1 MDAIIYTSNTGSTE
15 QYAKLLAQKT
25 GFPAYSLAEAK
36 KRDFAGA
43 EVIYLGWIM
52 AGSVT
57 GYAEAAK
64 RYQVR
69 AVCGVGM
76 GQTGTQTESVRKKS
90 AIPANIPLFTLQG
103 NFNVKK
109 LHGIYRFMM
118 EIMVKTAGKS
128 LAKKK
133 KADAAFVSLVS
144 YLIWLSLPVIQLGG
158 GLLICRTALQWLGDS
173 DSSVGR
179 TQGKDVNPIHKSA
192 IESQIFYPI
201 TFPISIG
208 PGSVSVILTLMAS
221 VSMKNGW
228 ARGLLFYAIIALVI
242 VLMCLILY
250 LFLSQG
256 ERIIRKIGNSGSIVI
271 NKMVAFFTFC
281 VGVQIVVTGIAKLF
295 NLHV

>member
-1 MDAIIYTSNTGSTE
+1 MLKE
-15 QYAKLLAQKT
+15 
-25 GFPAYSLAEAK
+25 GF
-36 KRDFAGA
+36 
-43 EVIYLGWIM
+43 
-52 AGSVT
+52 
-57 GYAEAAK
+57 
-64 RYQVR
+64 
-69 AVCGVGM
+69 
-76 GQTGTQTESVRKKS
+76 
-90 AIPANIPLFTLQG
+90 LFT
-103 NFNVKK
+103 F
-109 LHGIYRFMM
+109 ISAFMALFP
-118 EIMVKTAGKS
+118 VANPVGAGFLVNGLLSGLNDEDRMSIICSIVTDYLLVGHFVLS
-128 LAKKK
+128 L
-133 KADAAFVSLVS
+133 FG
-144 YLIWLSLPVIQLGG
+144 LSLPVIQLGG

>member
-1 MDAIIYTSNTGSTE
+1 MLKEGFLFTFISAFMALFPVANPVGAGFLVNGLLSGLNDEDRRSIIRRIVTDY
-15 QYAKLLAQKT
+15 LLV
-25 GFPAYSLAEAK
+25 GLGSLA
-36 KRDFAGA
+36 
-43 EVIYLGWIM
+43 
-52 AGSVT
+52 
-57 GYAEAAK
+57 
-64 RYQVR
+64 
-69 AVCGVGM
+69 VGHFVL
-76 GQTGTQTESVRKKS
+76 S
-90 AIPANIPLFTLQG
+90 LFG
-103 NFNVKK
+103 
-109 LHGIYRFMM
+109 
-118 EIMVKTAGKS
+118 
-128 LAKKK
+128 
-133 KADAAFVSLVS
+133 
-144 YLIWLSLPVIQLGG
+144 LSLPVIQLGG

-179 TQGKDVNPIHKSA
+179 TQG
-192 IESQIFYPI
+192 ESQIFYPI

-228 ARGLLFYAIIALVI
+228 ARGLLSYAIIALVI

>member
-1 MDAIIYTSNTGSTE
+1 MASRTGDRRRPSASSGNGAHSCGFREVARKPERLERFLPESSLQYKVPNLKMLKEGFLFTFISAFMALFPVANPVGAGFLVNGLLSGLNDEDRRSIIRRIVTDY
-15 QYAKLLAQKT
+15 LLV
-25 GFPAYSLAEAK
+25 GLGSLA
-36 KRDFAGA
+36 
-43 EVIYLGWIM
+43 
-52 AGSVT
+52 
-57 GYAEAAK
+57 
-64 RYQVR
+64 
-69 AVCGVGM
+69 VGHFVL
-76 GQTGTQTESVRKKS
+76 S
-90 AIPANIPLFTLQG
+90 LFG
-103 NFNVKK
+103 
-109 LHGIYRFMM
+109 
-118 EIMVKTAGKS
+118 
-128 LAKKK
+128 
-133 KADAAFVSLVS
+133 
-144 YLIWLSLPVIQLGG
+144 LSLPVIQLGG

-228 ARGLLFYAIIALVI
+228 ARGLLSYAIIALVI